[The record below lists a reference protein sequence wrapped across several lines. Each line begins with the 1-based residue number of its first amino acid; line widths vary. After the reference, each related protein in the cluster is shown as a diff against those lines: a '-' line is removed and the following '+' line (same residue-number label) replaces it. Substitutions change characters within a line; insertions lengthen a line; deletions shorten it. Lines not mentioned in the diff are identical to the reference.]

1 MIDWTR
7 VKALRDDIGADEF
20 DEVVEIFLE
29 EVEDV
34 TTKLRT
40 APVPADLEYDLH
52 ALKNGALNLGF
63 TQLSTLCQSGETQAA
78 NGQGGAVD
86 VHGIVALFDASRA
99 TFLSE
104 LPAKFG

>member
-7 VKALRDDIGADEF
+7 VEALRDDIGADEF

-40 APVPADLEYDLH
+40 SPNQADLEYDLH

-63 TQLSTLCQSGETQAA
+63 TQLSALCQSGEKQAA
-78 NGQGGAVD
+78 IGQSDVVD
-86 VHGIVALFDASRA
+86 VPAIVAVFDASRA
-99 TFLSE
+99 KFLSD
-104 LPAKFG
+104 LPDRFD